1 MFPGTILWLPMAGAR
16 GDGVG
21 DLVKRL
27 VALRLPKAP
36 ATKLKECNAVILS
49 FEGHAFVYI

>member
-1 MFPGTILWLPMAGAR
+1 MAGAR

-36 ATKLKECNAVILS
+36 AAKLKECNAVILS